1 MLTGQEPNDGRE
13 DCDDAIY
20 DRHDD
25 SSDRTDDCHDTV
37 TDPLDTGH
45 YCAHAD
51 GVGLRIEDLG
61 GKAGGVVC
69 VEARLVGRD
78 VLDCLGLRD
87 VLQEGLLLTDEL

>member
-13 DCDDAIY
+13 DCDDAIH

-25 SSDRTDDCHDTV
+25 SSDRADDCHDTV

-61 GKAGGVVC
+61 EAGGS
-69 VEARLVGRD
+69 
-78 VLDCLGLRD
+78 
-87 VLQEGLLLTDEL
+87 